1 MPIQAV
7 AQIPA
12 AVVKPLIPFEVFKIA
27 PAPKKPIPDSTC
39 AVNLAGS
46 LLVCALYWKNKDND
60 VIDVM
65 HDPTAT
71 KMCVLNPANW
81 CDFSLSR
88 PVRPPIINAIINLI
102 IMAWLLIITI
112 TPYLLDIK

>member
-46 LLVCALYWKNKDND
+46 LLVCALY
-60 VIDVM
+60 
-65 HDPTAT
+65 
-71 KMCVLNPANW
+71 
-81 CDFSLSR
+81 
-88 PVRPPIINAIINLI
+88 
-102 IMAWLLIITI
+102 
-112 TPYLLDIK
+112 